1 MVKSSQELKNT
12 LTRRF
17 DVAVSKG
24 IGLTTKAFVVEVAQ
38 YIKFVNDSSYIGLL
52 EKRITKL
59 DQESAK
65 EHERIA
71 ERLQKELTTPIKTSL
86 DESRAS
92 KDDRIRRAA
101 RDLEDVLEGRDE
113 SNQTQLEM
121 EVGSLVN
128 LLRAM
133 VEHEDSDFA
142 KSYISLN
149 PFRVDYKNLIPSYDA
164 YLRALTDYRRLAD
177 VGLAK
182 DWFELQRIY
191 TGVLAAPKIWK
202 QAENSESLTEKLGAM
217 GYLGP
222 VQDVLDHGTNEM
234 INREELKDRLNRVH
248 HFVLETIERTNPPV
262 EIRNYSGVKVFEI
275 DFKPHIGAI
284 SINQRKDMVE
294 KLAKN
299 EKLVDDESH
308 KALGVFSLLW
318 SQRTVRVGGVIRDD
332 GDAVTQSEFQ
342 RNIETSPGSIQ
353 NHVKRLNGWI
363 GERRLPMKIKK
374 RANTYQL
381 FIDLEKK

>member
-1 MVKSSQELKNT
+1 M
-12 LTRRF
+12 RRF
-17 DVAVSKG
+17 NAAVDER
-24 IGLTTKAFVVEVAQ
+24 IGLTTKAFIVEIAG
-38 YIKFVNDSSYIGLL
+38 YIELVNNSPYAALL
-52 EKRITKL
+52 EKRINKFDRENT
-59 DQESAK
+59 K
-65 EHERIA
+65 EHERISGQL
-71 ERLQKELTTPIKTSL
+71 RKELVPFVKTAL
-86 DESRAS
+86 NEARAS
-92 KDDRIRRAA
+92 KHARVRLAA
-101 RDLEDVLEGRDE
+101 SDLEAVLAGRFE
-113 SNQTQLEM
+113 SNQTQIEM

-133 VEHEDSDFA
+133 AEHEENTFA
-142 KSYISLN
+142 KIYVSLN
-149 PFRVDYKNLIPSYDA
+149 PFRVDYRSLIPSYDD

-191 TGVLAAPKIWK
+191 TGVLAAPKVWK
-202 QAENSESLTEKLGAM
+202 RAENSKSLTEKLGAM

-248 HFVLETIERTNPPV
+248 HFVLETIERTNPPA
-262 EIRNYSGVKVFEI
+262 EIRDYSGVKVFEI

-284 SINQRKDMVE
+284 RINQRKDMVE

-318 SQRTVRVGGVIRDD
+318 SQRTVRVGGAVRDD
-332 GDAVTQSEFQ
+332 GDAVTESEFQ